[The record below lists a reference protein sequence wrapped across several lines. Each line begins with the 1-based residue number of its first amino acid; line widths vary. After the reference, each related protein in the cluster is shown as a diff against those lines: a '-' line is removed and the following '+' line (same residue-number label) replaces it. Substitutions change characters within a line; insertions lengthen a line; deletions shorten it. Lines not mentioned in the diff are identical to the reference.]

1 MKEVMAIVRQN
12 KVNITKE
19 ALADAGIPAFTCRR
33 VLGRG
38 KKLIDMS
45 LLHSLV
51 DAGEIPVSPV
61 GEYISETARLISKRV
76 FTMIVEDSE
85 VEKVVNALMDV
96 NSTGNP
102 GDGKI
107 FILPI
112 YENYQ
117 VRNGEKTTESY

>member
-12 KVNITKE
+12 KVNATKE
-19 ALADAGIPAFTCRR
+19 ALAEIGIPAFTCRK

-45 LLHSLV
+45 LVNSLV
-51 DAGEIPVSPV
+51 EAGEVPATPV
-61 GEYISETARLISKRV
+61 GEYLSETTRLISKRV
-76 FTMIVEDSE
+76 FTLIVDDTE
-85 VEKVVNALMDV
+85 VEKVVNTIIDI

-107 FILPI
+107 FVLPI
-112 YENYQ
+112 LENYK
-117 VRNGEKTTESY
+117 VRNGEATIEAY

>member
-12 KVNITKE
+12 KVNLTKE
-19 ALADAGIPAFTCRR
+19 ALAEAGVPAFTCRK

-38 KKLIDMS
+38 KKLIDMN

-51 DAGEIPVSPV
+51 DAGEVPETPV
-61 GEYISETARLISKRV
+61 GEYLSEITRLIPKRV
-76 FTMIVEDSE
+76 FTFIVDDSE
-85 VEKVVNALMDV
+85 VEKVVNTIIDV

-107 FILPI
+107 FVLPVT
-112 YENYQ
+112 ENYK
-117 VRNGEKTTESY
+117 VRNGESTVEAY